1 MERPRPS
8 HDSDVSSRRSIL
20 IVEDDPL
27 TRVLLIETL
36 ESAGFEVFSAADA
49 QQAQVQFAAK
59 DPDGVVLDVDL
70 GHGLTGFDLSDA
82 FHRHDPA
89 IAIVYLTH
97 LPDSRFMS
105 RDPASLPKTAAYLRK
120 DQLSNKELLVS
131 AIDAALRGAV
141 TSQHRHDQD
150 DSRRVSLLSRT
161 QFEVMIMV
169 SRGMTNTE
177 IAIHRGTQ
185 PRTVQK
191 VVNRS
196 LEIMGIDST
205 LDQSERLRA
214 IREFLRASDPTAT
227 KLQ

>member
-1 MERPRPS
+1 M
-8 HDSDVSSRRSIL
+8 DSSLGTGSSSRRSIL

-49 QQAQVQFAAK
+49 RQAQIQFAAK

-82 FHRHDPA
+82 FHRHNPA
-89 IAIVYLTH
+89 IAIVFLTH

-105 RDPASLPKTAAYLRK
+105 RDPASLPKAAAYLRK
-120 DQLSNKELLVS
+120 DQLSNKQLLVS
-131 AIDAALRGAV
+131 AIDAALRGEV

-150 DSRRVSLLSRT
+150 NSRRVSLLSRT
-161 QFEVMIMV
+161 QVEVMIMV
-169 SRGMTNTE
+169 SRGLTNTE
-177 IAIHRGTQ
+177 IAVHRGTQ

-191 VVNRS
+191 VVIRS
-196 LEIMGIDST
+196 LEIMGIDSA
-205 LDQSERLRA
+205 LEQSERLRA
-214 IREFLRASDPTAT
+214 IRDFLRASDLPAT
-227 KLQ
+227 KS

>member
-1 MERPRPS
+1 MLHPYLDEPKVSRLYTPTMESS
-8 HDSDVSSRRSIL
+8 HGSGPSSRRSIL

-36 ESAGFEVFSAADA
+36 EAAGFEVFSAADA
-49 QQAQVQFAAK
+49 RQAQIQFSAL

-82 FHRHDPA
+82 FRRHNPA

-97 LPDSRFMS
+97 LPDSRLMS
-105 RDPASLPKTAAYLRK
+105 RDPASLPKAAAYLRK

-131 AIDAALRGAV
+131 AIDAALRGEV

-150 DSRRVSLLSRT
+150 NSRRVSLLSRT
-161 QFEVMIMV
+161 QLEVMIMV

-177 IAIHRGTQ
+177 IAIQRGTQ
-185 PRTVQK
+185 PRMV
-191 VVNRS
+191 
-196 LEIMGIDST
+196 
-205 LDQSERLRA
+205 
-214 IREFLRASDPTAT
+214 
-227 KLQ
+227 